1 MRLLHTS
8 DWHLGQTLHQF
19 ERTYE
24 HAQFL
29 AWLLDTLEQEQ
40 IDALLVAGDLF
51 DNANPSAAAQRQLYQ
66 FLTEARRRLPQLSII
81 LIAGNH
87 DSPVRVEVP
96 EPFLQL
102 FEATVIGQVNHLAN
116 GKVDLARLVVP
127 LKDTHGIIRAWCLAI
142 PFLRPADVPRVTYAQ
157 NAYAAGAEV
166 LYQQAYDYACQL
178 RQPGQAIIAMGHCYM
193 QGGQASQESERRI
206 VIGGAEAWSADWFA
220 PDIAYVALG
229 HLHLAQKVGGQAHIR
244 YSGSPLPM
252 SFAETAYTHQV
263 IRVDLEGEQVQ
274 AIQPIQVPRFIELIQ
289 LPKQPADLATV
300 EAALRQL
307 DLPNVAEAQWP
318 YLMVRLLLDMP
329 EPGLRMRIEAALAGK
344 PVRLARIEVKN
355 SQGAVQDV
363 PLLSLD
369 ELQLLEPSEIFQQL
383 YQQKY
388 ASEVPPAMLEAFA
401 ELLLAAE

>member
-1 MRLLHTS
+1 
-8 DWHLGQTLHQF
+8 
-19 ERTYE
+19 
-24 HAQFL
+24 
-29 AWLLDTLEQEQ
+29 
-40 IDALLVAGDLF
+40 
-51 DNANPSAAAQRQLYQ
+51 
-66 FLTEARRRLPQLSII
+66 
-81 LIAGNH
+81 
-87 DSPVRVEVP
+87 
-96 EPFLQL
+96 
-102 FEATVIGQVNHLAN
+102 
-116 GKVDLARLVVP
+116 
-127 LKDTHGIIRAWCLAI
+127 
-142 PFLRPADVPRVTYAQ
+142 
-157 NAYAAGAEV
+157 
-166 LYQQAYDYACQL
+166 
-178 RQPGQAIIAMGHCYM
+178 M

-206 VIGGAEAWSADWFA
+206 VIGGAEAWSADWFD

-263 IRVDLEGEQVQ
+263 IRVDLESEQVQ

-307 DLPNVAEAQWP
+307 DLPKVAEAQWP